1 MNKKLI
7 TLAVSAAMAAPAAA
21 FAEATIYGVLN
32 NSIDYVDVEQNA
44 QTFGAGSLPY
54 TKVPNVPTRPDN
66 IFASYGWVDG
76 AYGPAYVPVA
86 IERVPGGAGVDWEA
100 PAGGE
105 LYINGDLTNPVYMHK
120 GQEITNGEVTS
131 VNFGGFVPVYNFA
144 GALVGYGELPDTVT
158 TRLVKAAQDYKG
170 WDLNAN
176 PRYNRIGVKGSED
189 LGGGLKAIYQ
199 VEFQV
204 ALTDQNGYIADGEL
218 HNGSNDAVKMR
229 NSFVGLAGDWGTL
242 LVGRHDTPEKIA
254 TAKLDLF
261 ADTLADYNS
270 TLGFADVRADN
281 TVAYI
286 SPSFSGFQF
295 AGAVIP
301 SGGATPVG
309 WGTAGESPDGIAD
322 AWSVAGIYSNGPFFA
337 SASYETLGDQHW
349 DSTLVY
355 DSYDS
360 DGVLRP
366 NYLGIPNYGH
376 ADNWS
381 YWKIGLGLL
390 DWNGFTLTGIYENHS
405 NVLGAPQDSDMD
417 IWQVQAGYS
426 FGNETI
432 KGMYGQN
439 SPDGCVGTPYA
450 ATCSSAVSS
459 ATGAQVSD
467 LGYLNNRDVKSWA
480 LGFDHNFS
488 KRTKAYA
495 LYTATDSDQKSSD
508 WSGFSLGLVH
518 KF

>member
-1 MNKKLI
+1 MKKKLI

-21 FAEATIYGVLN
+21 FAEATIYGKLN

-44 QTFGAGSLPY
+44 DLYGPGSIPY
-54 TKVPNVPTRPDN
+54 TKVPNVPLLPEN
-66 IFASYGWVDG
+66 IFVSTKTTDDG
-76 AYGPAYVPVA
+76 DIIPTGVQ
-86 IERVPGGAGVDWEA
+86 RVPGGSGVDWKA
-100 PAGGE
+100 PQTGYLFLNQAPNYNWADGTWYSNGTALSKGE
-105 LYINGDLTNPVYMHK
+105 SIKNGL
-120 GQEITNGEVTS
+120 
-131 VNFGGFVPVYNFA
+131 
-144 GALVGYGELPDTVT
+144 LPDGTV
-158 TRLVKAAQDYKG
+158 VPAAQDYKG

-176 PRYNRIGVKGSED
+176 ARNNRIGVKGSED

-199 VEFQV
+199 VELQV
-204 ALTDQNGYIADGEL
+204 ALADKDGYIADGEL

-261 ADTLADYNS
+261 SDTLADYNS

-286 SPSFSGFQF
+286 SPSFAGFQF

-301 SGGATPVG
+301 AGGATPFG
-309 WGTAGESPDGIAD
+309 YGDAGNSPDGLANS
-322 AWSVAGIYSNGPFFA
+322 WSVAGIYSNGPFFA
-337 SASYETLGDQHW
+337 SASYEVLGDQNF
-349 DSTLVY
+349 DSALNSE
-355 DSYDS
+355 SYDN
-360 DGVLRP
+360 DGVLRS

-417 IWQVQAGYS
+417 IWQVQAAYS

-439 SPDGCVGTPYA
+439 SPDSCVGLPYSGI
-450 ATCSSAVSS
+450 CSSAVIS
-459 ATGAQVSD
+459 AIDDPVSD
-467 LGYLNNRDVKSWA
+467 LGYLNNRDYDSWA
-480 LGFDHNFS
+480 IGFDHNFS
-488 KRTKAYA
+488 KRTTAYA
-495 LYTATDSDQKSSD
+495 LYTSTDSDQKSSD
-508 WSGFSLGLVH
+508 WSGFSLGLIH

>member
-44 QTFGAGSLPY
+44 QTFGPGTIPY
-54 TKVPNVPTRPDN
+54 TAVPSVPTLPDN
-66 IFASYGWVDG
+66 VFVGYGLVDG
-76 AYGPAYVPVA
+76 PDGPVSVPVNA
-86 IERVPGGAGVDWEA
+86 ERVPGGSGSDWTAQSNGVLYVNGEGLIYNTD
-100 PAGGE
+100 GGYALGE
-105 LYINGDLTNPVYMHK
+105 GWSVVNG
-120 GQEITNGEVTS
+120 EIT
-131 VNFGGFVPVYNFA
+131 
-144 GALVGYGELPDTVT
+144 LPDGTPTGIAVP
-158 TRLVKAAQDYKG
+158 AAQDFKG

-176 PRYNRIGVKGSED
+176 TRNNRIGVKGSED

-204 ALTDQNGYIADGEL
+204 ALADNDGYIADGEL
-218 HNGSNDAVKMR
+218 HNGNNSAVKMR

-286 SPSFSGFQF
+286 SPSFAGFQF

-301 SGGATPVG
+301 SGGATPFG
-309 WGTAGESPDGIAD
+309 YGDAGNAPDGLAD

-337 SASYETLGDQHW
+337 SASYEVLGDQHF
-349 DSTLVY
+349 DSALTSE
-355 DSYDS
+355 SYDN
-360 DGVLRP
+360 DGVLRS

-417 IWQVQAGYS
+417 IWQVQAAYS

-439 SPDGCVGTPYA
+439 SPDSCVGLTYA
-450 ATCSSAVSS
+450 GICSSAITSG
-459 ATGAQVSD
+459 TGVPVSD
-467 LGYLNNRDVKSWA
+467 LAYLNNRDYDSWA
-480 LGFDHNFS
+480 IGFDHNFS

>member
-21 FAEATIYGVLN
+21 LAEATIYGRLD
-32 NSIDYVDVEQNA
+32 NSIDYVDVDQNA
-44 QTFGAGSLPY
+44 QAYGPGSVP
-54 TKVPNVPTRPDN
+54 TVTGVPNVPLQPDN
-66 IFASYGWVDG
+66 VFVTYDANGN
-76 AYGPAYVPVA
+76 PAG
-86 IERVPGGAGVDWEA
+86 IQTVPGGLNTEWTA
-100 PAGGE
+100 PADGVVLDSAGNV
-105 LYINGDLTNPVYMHK
+105 IPVWK
-120 GQEITNGEVTS
+120 GQVIT
-131 VNFGGFVPVYNFA
+131 GGPNY
-144 GALVGYGELPDTVT
+144 LP
-158 TRLVKAAQDYKG
+158 KAQDYKG

-176 PRYNRIGVKGSED
+176 SRSNRVGFKGSED

-199 VEFQV
+199 VELGV
-204 ALTDQNGYIADGEL
+204 YLTDQNGKIADGEP
-218 HNGSNDAVKMR
+218 GYIKFR
-229 NSFVGLAGDWGTL
+229 NTFVGLAGDWGTL

-261 ADTLADYNS
+261 SDTLADYNH

-301 SGGATPVG
+301 SGGGTPLG
-309 WGTAGESPDGIAD
+309 YAGTNAAGIPIFDTSTAIGSEPDGIAD

-337 SASYETLGDQHW
+337 SLSYENLGSKHFE
-349 DSTLVY
+349 STLQGQY
-355 DSYDS
+355 FD
-360 DGVLRP
+360 P
-366 NYLGIPNYGH
+366 NTNSWQTSYLGIPNYGT
-376 ADNWS
+376 ADDWS

-390 DWNGFTLTGIYENHS
+390 DWNGFTIDGIYEAHS
-405 NVLGAPQDSDMD
+405 NVLGAPSSSDMD
-417 IWQVQAGYS
+417 IWQFQAAYA
-426 FGNETI
+426 FGNNTI

-439 SPDGCVGTPYA
+439 DLESCVGAPYA
-450 ATCSSAVSS
+450 GTCSSAVSS
-459 ATGAQVSD
+459 ATGLPATDVN
-467 LGYLNNRDVKSWA
+467 YLNNRDFNSWA
-480 LGFDHNFS
+480 IGFDHNFS
-488 KRTKAYA
+488 KRTRAYM

>member
-44 QTFGAGSLPY
+44 QLFGAGSIPY
-54 TKVPNVPTRPDN
+54 TAVPNVPTLPDN
-66 IFASYGWVDG
+66 VFVSYGLVDG
-76 AYGPAYVPVA
+76 KSVPVA
-86 IERVPGGAGVDWEA
+86 VERVPGGAGVNWEA
-100 PAGGE
+100 PATGE
-105 LYINGDLTNPVYMHK
+105 LYLNGGVNGTKYLYK
-120 GQEITNGEVTS
+120 GEKI
-131 VNFGGFVPVYNFA
+131 VN
-144 GALVGYGELPDTVT
+144 GALPNGT
-158 TRLVKAAQDYKG
+158 LVKSAQDFKG

-189 LGGGLKAIYQ
+189 LGNGLKAIYQ

-204 ALTDQNGYIADGEL
+204 ALADKNGYIADGEL

-281 TVAYI
+281 TIAYI

-337 SASYETLGDQHW
+337 SASYEVLGDQHW
-349 DSTLVY
+349 DSTLVS
-355 DSYDS
+355 DSYDT

-390 DWNGFTLTGIYENHS
+390 DWNGFTIDGIYESHS
-405 NVLGAPQDSDMD
+405 NVLGAPQNSDMN
-417 IWQVQAGYS
+417 IWQVQAAYS

-439 SPDGCVGTPYA
+439 SPDGCVGLTYA
-450 ATCSSAVSS
+450 ATCSSAVTS
-459 ATGAQVSD
+459 ATGVPASD
-467 LGYLNNRDVKSWA
+467 LAYLNNRDITSWA

-488 KRTKAYA
+488 KRTQAYA
-495 LYTATDSDQKSSD
+495 LYTSTTSDQKSAD

>member
-44 QTFGAGSLPY
+44 QLFGPGSIPY
-54 TKVPNVPTRPDN
+54 TAVPNVPTLPDN
-66 IFASYGWVDG
+66 IFVSYGLVDG
-76 AYGPAYVPVA
+76 ENVPVG
-86 IERVPGGAGVDWEA
+86 IERVPGGDGVDWTA
-100 PAGGE
+100 PANGY
-105 LYINGDLTNPVYMHK
+105 LYINGDVPYFSK
-120 GQEITNGEVTS
+120 EAGGEVNPGTPLIKGERI
-131 VNFGGFVPVYNFA
+131 VNGV
-144 GALVGYGELPDTVT
+144 LPNGT
-158 TRLVKAAQDYKG
+158 LVKAAQDYKG

-176 PRYNRIGVKGSED
+176 PRKNRIGVKGSED

-199 VEFQV
+199 VEFEV
-204 ALTDQNGYIADGEL
+204 ALADKNGYIADGEL
-218 HNGSNDAVKMR
+218 HDGSNDAVKMR
-229 NSFVGLAGDWGTL
+229 NSFVGLAGDWGTF

-261 ADTLADYNS
+261 KDTLADYNS

-281 TVAYI
+281 TVTYI
-286 SPSFSGFQF
+286 SPSFAGFQF

-301 SGGATPVG
+301 AGGATPFG
-309 WGTAGESPDGIAD
+309 YGDAGNSPDGLANS
-322 AWSVAGIYSNGPFFA
+322 WSVAGIYSNGPFFA
-337 SASYETLGDQHW
+337 SASYEVLGDQNF
-349 DSTLVY
+349 DSALN
-355 DSYDS
+355 SESLDS
-360 DGVLRP
+360 DGILRS

-417 IWQVQAGYS
+417 IWQVQAAYS

-439 SPDGCVGTPYA
+439 SPDSCVGLTYSGI
-450 ATCSSAVSS
+450 CSSAITSEIGVP
-459 ATGAQVSD
+459 VSD
-467 LGYLNNRDVKSWA
+467 LAYLNNRDYDSWA
-480 LGFDHNFS
+480 IGFDHNFS